1 MEKQKFRIKPYIIA
15 AIVSLII
22 GAGIFCLYFFVK
34 AQTSGYGL
42 IVGCDA
48 SFIAGAVVAS
58 IAFVMFASSEGFFDF
73 VSYGFKQ
80 MGAMLFSKEPSHYND
95 FPGYKEHKAEQ
106 RKSRSHYYVIV
117 IIVSALLLIA
127 YFILRL
133 VFKDLY

>member
-1 MEKQKFRIKPYIIA
+1 MKFKKFWKVYLITFFI
-15 AIVSLII
+15 SLAI
-22 GAGIFCLYFFVK
+22 GAGIFCAFFFSGG
-34 AQTSGYGL
+34 QTSLSALNGTGFGSVIMLCLAGL
-42 IVGCDA
+42 I
-48 SFIAGAVVAS
+48 
-58 IAFVMFASSEGFFDF
+58 FVSREGFFDF